1 VRFKNESFIY
11 HTSLTLQCTSLLP
24 TVSIFAFENTRL
36 MHQVPSKSTE
46 HKSSDSDVLSW
57 QKLLK
62 LLYKSF
68 AGWLRGSS
76 RYLEDKKQT
85 GNGLAAS
92 ETAHNCSQAECV
104 GGQGWSSDK

>member
-1 VRFKNESFIY
+1 
-11 HTSLTLQCTSLLP
+11 
-24 TVSIFAFENTRL
+24 
-36 MHQVPSKSTE
+36 
-46 HKSSDSDVLSW
+46 
-57 QKLLK
+57 

-104 GGQGWSSDK
+104 GGQG